1 VGAEDLVACD
11 QALVLSYVK
20 TNRKPEALALAQEG
34 IEKSGRFSQTYRD
47 LRARIEAGSLR

>member
-1 VGAEDLVACD
+1 M
-11 QALVLSYVK
+11 K